1 MLQMYFLIGFNIQ
14 KIVSGVLSKTGKSL
28 PDIYQIIY
36 NVGNHTKTMKTK
48 KNIKLEKHHE
58 TQFLLICHMLLLML
72 LWFFLLNKQLHLK
85 SL

>member
-48 KNIKLEKHHE
+48 KNIKLEKH
-58 TQFLLICHMLLLML
+58 QQQLLRLSMQHNPQN
-72 LWFFLLNKQLHLK
+72 FV
-85 SL
+85 